1 MHLVEEIQ
9 DCTEHADKCQALA
22 ATTSNLTLSQQCLTL
37 AELWGDL
44 ARTRQQWL
52 ADVSLRVLP

>member
-1 MHLVEEIQ
+1 MRLVEKIQ

-22 ATTSNLTLSQQCLTL
+22 ATTSNPSYRQQCLTL
-37 AELWGDL
+37 AELWDDM